1 MNRKILAF
9 LLIAAIAL
17 GGVNVSGN
25 IVNAKTVTNVKSI
38 KIINPKKASLKL
50 KVGSKFKLKIKIK
63 PKAASKTK
71 VKYSSSKKKV
81 AAVSAKG
88 VIKAKKEGKTKITV
102 KAGKGKKTMKKDII
116 KVKVV
121 KNDSDIIPVST
132 PDSSVSTGNPPVLT
146 AAPEPALSDGTF
158 TVVSGQDAVQL
169 FIDQYSED
177 YEGLKLVSECFAED
191 VKMVSD
197 ADLDIVAD
205 TAKLKGSVIIAGS
218 VDNNMLIDKL
228 VKEGKFSV
236 DDIRG
241 KWEVYKIDVVEN
253 PFEGVDKALVIA
265 GSDKRGAM
273 YGLFSISELMGVS
286 PWVYWA
292 DVKPVHKDTVEF
304 KYSELRTVSKE
315 PSVKYRGIFLNDEE
329 PSLGTWVNNKFK
341 TTSGGKFNENFYE
354 HVFQLLLRLKANYMW
369 PAMWNSSFG
378 ADGADFPEASAE
390 LADTYGIVMGT
401 SHHEPMMLAHQDWSR
416 NKSKYGNGQWD
427 WVTNQEGLTK
437 FFTYGATN
445 FGKYDNV
452 CTIGMRGDG
461 DSTMLPEGSTVEE
474 NVTLLKEIITA
485 QKNILNENGLSDKP
499 KMIAL
504 YKEVEEYWYGDDETA
519 GLKEWDGLDDTI
531 VLLAEDN
538 YGNLRTL
545 PTEENRNRAGG
556 WGMYYHFDYN
566 GAPASYQ
573 WTQTFQLQKVWEQMS
588 MAYDYGVD
596 DIWIVNVGDLKPME
610 MPISYFLDM
619 AYDFDTWGTANIES
633 ADQYERNWLKE
644 QFGTYLTDDEINDV
658 ADLLDTYTK
667 ITTFRKPE
675 IVNTTT
681 YSLENYNEAMRVLNL
696 IDAVKEKADIYKEKL
711 PESAQ
716 AAYYQLVYYPAVATT
731 NVVKMQIYSAINKKY
746 ASEGRASANV
756 YAKLVDESIAFDKE
770 LENIYSKNMPGGVG
784 DKWDGMMAQAT
795 DARHVGYDTWKPQGA
810 YPVAEYLDN
819 IQEEASMLVGAW
831 GESKVYKSGS
841 IDLTEFT
848 SINNE
853 NYYIDIA
860 NAGSAPFDY
869 EVTASSDWIKVTKN
883 SGKVSEQ
890 DTIGVSVDFS
900 KLTDDAE
907 GTLTIKG
914 NGQTVTVNI
923 TANVI
928 STEGLDTM
936 TYVEAHDYVS
946 IEASH
951 YASKGSYYEG
961 AEWKEISNYGRT
973 LSSMKVF
980 PTTVTFDGSE
990 NAPYMEYKFYVD
1002 SDSKYTLQTHIA
1014 PSNNV
1019 DWNNVTMKFAY
1030 YIDDDYL
1037 NEVDTIS
1044 PTYIAGTWRDSTWSN
1059 GVRNNIRTVNES
1071 LGNLSKGV
1079 HTLRVYAVD
1088 PAVVL
1093 EKFIIYPSSKGL
1105 KNSYLG
1111 PEESYYVG
1119 K

>member
-1 MNRKILAF
+1 
-9 LLIAAIAL
+9 
-17 GGVNVSGN
+17 
-25 IVNAKTVTNVKSI
+25 
-38 KIINPKKASLKL
+38 
-50 KVGSKFKLKIKIK
+50 
-63 PKAASKTK
+63 
-71 VKYSSSKKKV
+71 
-81 AAVSAKG
+81 
-88 VIKAKKEGKTKITV
+88 
-102 KAGKGKKTMKKDII
+102 
-116 KVKVV
+116 
-121 KNDSDIIPVST
+121 
-132 PDSSVSTGNPPVLT
+132 
-146 AAPEPALSDGTF
+146 
-158 TVVSGQDAVQL
+158 
-169 FIDQYSED
+169 
-177 YEGLKLVSECFAED
+177 
-191 VKMVSD
+191 
-197 ADLDIVAD
+197 
-205 TAKLKGSVIIAGS
+205 
-218 VDNNMLIDKL
+218 
-228 VKEGKFSV
+228 
-236 DDIRG
+236 
-241 KWEVYKIDVVEN
+241 
-253 PFEGVDKALVIA
+253 
-265 GSDKRGAM
+265 
-273 YGLFSISELMGVS
+273 
-286 PWVYWA
+286 
-292 DVKPVHKDTVEF
+292 
-304 KYSELRTVSKE
+304 
-315 PSVKYRGIFLNDEE
+315 
-329 PSLGTWVNNKFK
+329 
-341 TTSGGKFNENFYE
+341 
-354 HVFQLLLRLKANYMW
+354 
-369 PAMWNSSFG
+369 
-378 ADGADFPEASAE
+378 
-390 LADTYGIVMGT
+390 
-401 SHHEPMMLAHQDWSR
+401 
-416 NKSKYGNGQWD
+416 
-427 WVTNQEGLTK
+427 
-437 FFTYGATN
+437 
-445 FGKYDNV
+445 
-452 CTIGMRGDG
+452 
-461 DSTMLPEGSTVEE
+461 
-474 NVTLLKEIITA
+474 
-485 QKNILNENGLSDKP
+485 
-499 KMIAL
+499 
-504 YKEVEEYWYGDDETA
+504 
-519 GLKEWDGLDDTI
+519 
-531 VLLAEDN
+531 
-538 YGNLRTL
+538 
-545 PTEENRNRAGG
+545 
-556 WGMYYHFDYN
+556 
-566 GAPASYQ
+566 
-573 WTQTFQLQKVWEQMS
+573 
-588 MAYDYGVD
+588 
-596 DIWIVNVGDLKPME
+596 
-610 MPISYFLDM
+610 
-619 AYDFDTWGTANIES
+619 
-633 ADQYERNWLKE
+633 
-644 QFGTYLTDDEINDV
+644 
-658 ADLLDTYTK
+658 
-667 ITTFRKPE
+667 
-675 IVNTTT
+675 
-681 YSLENYNEAMRVLNL
+681 
-696 IDAVKEKADIYKEKL
+696 
-711 PESAQ
+711 
-716 AAYYQLVYYPAVATT
+716 
-731 NVVKMQIYSAINKKY
+731 
-746 ASEGRASANV
+746 
-756 YAKLVDESIAFDKE
+756 
-770 LENIYSKNMPGGVG
+770 MPGGVG

-819 IQEEASMLVGAW
+819 IQEEASMLVGVW

-860 NAGSAPFDY
+860 NAGSEPFDY

-980 PTTVTFDGSE
+980 PTTVKFDGSE